1 MNSQSFNDFTLSVN
15 TSVHQFLNH
24 LITWRGT
31 IAATL
36 STYIKITCGVWVV
49 DSFIFFVV
57 SPASK
62 IVLYGRQRK
71 WFCIRNIFLT
81 KRFYPPRIKIG
92 NAGNVYLKNAQY
104 ITTNRWNPDK
114 NCSSE
119 NDIIQLL
126 ARGKRWNQSWGKCI
140 FILNGISIFNWMLF
154 QSFSAN
160 TNSTRWSSW

>member
-1 MNSQSFNDFTLSVN
+1 MKSPRRLEPRIKAEVCGSLYSHIVMNSQSFNDFTLSVN

-71 WFCIRNIFLT
+71 WFCIWNIFLT
-81 KRFYPPRIKIG
+81 KWFYPPRIKIG
-92 NAGNVYLKNAQY
+92 NAGNVYLKNAQHIY
-104 ITTNRWNPDK
+104 NKQMKSRQK
-114 NCSSE
+114 L
-119 NDIIQLL
+119 Q
-126 ARGKRWNQSWGKCI
+126 
-140 FILNGISIFNWMLF
+140 
-154 QSFSAN
+154 
-160 TNSTRWSSW
+160 